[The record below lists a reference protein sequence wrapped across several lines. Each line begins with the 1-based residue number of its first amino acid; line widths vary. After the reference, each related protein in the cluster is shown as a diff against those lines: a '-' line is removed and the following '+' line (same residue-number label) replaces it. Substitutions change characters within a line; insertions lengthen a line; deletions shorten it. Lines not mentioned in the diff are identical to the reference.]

1 MRLSSPPFVA
11 PCYYGTDVPD
21 RKMLIAA
28 QHSVAE
34 IREMIGV
41 DSLGYLYEAALAE
54 LAKSCRLNFCTA
66 CFNGKY
72 PVPSSPRQ
80 EHSIYE
86 RRIGDND

>member
-1 MRLSSPPFVA
+1 
-11 PCYYGTDVPD
+11 
-21 RKMLIAA
+21 
-28 QHSVAE
+28 
-34 IREMIGV
+34 MIGV
-41 DSLGYLYEAALAE
+41 DSLGYLSEAALAE

-72 PVPSSPRQ
+72 PVPPSPRQ